1 MGGLVRAEFRKIFT
15 VNLWWALLIPVA
27 VLGFFAGLVGTA
39 VGTIEQLQESAGQPV
54 PVALLTVS
62 LSTNYST
69 IFAALFGTLAV
80 ASEHRNKSITTTYL
94 TANPR
99 GAVLGAKLIAYT
111 AVGLGYGLVNV
122 LFGSLGGLLGAGAS
136 GFGDIGSWFAV
147 TGAGLLAMVLWTL
160 LGVGFGALVTHSV
173 VAVISLVAYKFV
185 IEFVISTILLGS
197 EISGLVAFLPGSAGN
212 GIVGNLAVPIFISD
226 VAGDRAPYVPVQVFE
241 VLHFFF
247 GGSYDHPWWLSVVT
261 FVGYTMVFVAA
272 GWLVS
277 DRRDIT

>member
-15 VNLWWALLIPVA
+15 VNLWWALLIPIA
-27 VLGFFAGLVGTA
+27 VLGFFSGLVGTA
-39 VGTIEQLQESAGQPV
+39 VGTIDQLQQAAGRPV

-62 LSTNYST
+62 MSTNYGT

-80 ASEHRNKSITTTYL
+80 ASEHRTKSITTTYL

-99 GAVLGAKLIAYT
+99 AAVLGAKLISHA

-122 LFGSLGGLLGAGAS
+122 LFGTVGGLIGAGTS
-136 GFGDIGSWFAV
+136 GFGDLGSWLAV
-147 TGAGLLAMVLWTL
+147 SAAGVLAMVLWTL

-185 IEFVISTILLGS
+185 IEFMVSTMLLGS
-197 EISGLVAFLPGSAGN
+197 EFAGVVAFLPGSAGN
-212 GIVGNLAVPIFISD
+212 GIVGNLAVPMF
-226 VAGDRAPYVPVQVFE
+226 VADMAGNEEPLVPTGVFE

-247 GGSYDHPWWLSVVT
+247 GGSYDHPWWLSLTT
-261 FVGYTMVFVAA
+261 FVGYTLVFVAA
-272 GWLVS
+272 GWMLNE
-277 DRRDIT
+277 RRDIT